1 MVRVT
6 DTPGVM
12 RPMENPRATTRIAGE
27 VITTIMESFR

>member
-6 DTPGVM
+6 DTPGGM
-12 RPMENPRATTRIAGE
+12 RLMENPRAVTRTAGE